1 MEQLIQI
8 ILISLGLNSIVQTL
22 INQIPKIKEK

>member
-8 ILISLGLNSIVQTL
+8 ILISIGLNTIVQTL
-22 INQIPKIKEK
+22 IKQIPKIKEK